1 MRNVILGAA
10 GLLASAVAL
19 PTVAVAAE
27 VRFTLTNDV
36 TPGAVTWLLPQA
48 PTPSFFVDDF
58 FFALDG
64 PILGTFEG
72 TEAGGG
78 QVLFEGFAF
87 LADGAGGGFNTFAF
101 IALGGPGAPEF
112 DIPYGVELSG
122 PQLFTGTA
130 EAPVFRLGVFDLTD
144 SCSGFCTAALADF
157 ELTITAPGAIPEPGA
172 WAMIIVGCGGVG
184 AALRRRRA
192 TAA

>member
-78 QVLFEGFAF
+78 T
-87 LADGAGGGFNTFAF
+87 GGDQGRRARTART
-101 IALGGPGAPEF
+101 GRWSEP
-112 DIPYGVELSG
+112 VSG
-122 PQLFTGTA
+122 PARARVQ
-130 EAPVFRLGVFDLTD
+130 V
-144 SCSGFCTAALADF
+144 SSG
-157 ELTITAPGAIPEPGA
+157 EK
-172 WAMIIVGCGGVG
+172 
-184 AALRRRRA
+184 
-192 TAA
+192 